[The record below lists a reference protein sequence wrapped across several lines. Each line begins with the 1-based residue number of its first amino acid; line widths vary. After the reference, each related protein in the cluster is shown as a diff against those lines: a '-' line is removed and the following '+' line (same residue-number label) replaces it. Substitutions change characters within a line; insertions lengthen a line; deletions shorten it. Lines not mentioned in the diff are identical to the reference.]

1 MRISDW
7 IADLCSSDL
16 RAGRRLHPPGM
27 ERRVAIVGT
36 VAAAIVET
44 AAHRRVAAETQFR
57 QYRRA
62 IGPETVAP
70 GAINRRRDVEP
81 VADRIAQRRHLR
93 PLQCGRKIAGIAVVL
108 EIGRAHV
115 ELQSLMR
122 ISYAVFCLNK
132 KKQTR

>member
-81 VADRIAQRRHLR
+81 VADRIARSEARRVG
-93 PLQCGRKIAGIAVVL
+93 QEWDSAV
-108 EIGRAHV
+108 RARWGEYH
-115 ELQSLMR
+115 E
-122 ISYAVFCLNK
+122 K
-132 KKQTR
+132 KKN

>member
-1 MRISDW
+1 
-7 IADLCSSDL
+7 
-16 RAGRRLHPPGM
+16 M

-44 AAHRRVAAETQFR
+44 AAHRRVTAETQFR

-81 VADRIAQRRHLR
+81 VADRLAQRRHLR
-93 PLQCGRKIAGIAVVL
+93 PQQFGRKIPGIAVVL
-108 EIGRAHV
+108 LPPLVMRRGNPRRELRADIPPP
-115 ELQSLMR
+115 R
-122 ISYAVFCLNK
+122 APP
-132 KKQTR
+132 R